1 MSRSSFG
8 PTTDNSGFSRRT
20 VIDPLTGKTLRILRH
35 ESGLVIKLLPRP
47 GFSRR
52 FAAITVP
59 YGSIHTTFN
68 VGNKTIHVP
77 AGTAHFLEH
86 CIFSRD
92 DNGGLL
98 GGLASLGASA
108 NAYTSHT
115 HTLYYFTTVYHF
127 EQALE
132 LYLQAIFTPYLERD
146 RVEAERPVV
155 LAEIDQYQDDPDSR
169 CYNNLLSALYSCHPV
184 REDVGGTPES
194 VSQITDADLKTVWR
208 SFYRSDQIILTLS
221 GDLDEDRLLTL
232 LTGILEE
239 KTARP
244 SYSRPKPIFL
254 PEPLLPTSSGNSLRM
269 DVKTPSFLVGFKDS
283 SVRPGQELKGRRLV
297 TRQRGVRLYLNSILS
312 PVSPLYDHLYGSGL
326 INDSFG
332 FHYSCENNHA
342 FLVCGGESS
351 QPEQAAAAVIEGLID
366 HFSMEPDEHL
376 FDIQKRAAAGNF
388 LRSLDSVEHSGLVE
402 AQCSLHE
409 IDLFDYPKIYDMI
422 DCATARSMTNFLE
435 NRAGY
440 AASILQPAR

>member
-1 MSRSSFG
+1 MSNSNFG
-8 PTTDNSGFSRRT
+8 PATDNSGFSRRT
-20 VIDPLTGKTLRILRH
+20 ITDPLTGKTLRILRH
-35 ESGLVIKLLPRP
+35 ESGLVVKLLPRP

-86 CIFSRD
+86 CLFSRD

-98 GGLASLGASA
+98 GDLASLGASA

-115 HTLYYFTTVYHF
+115 HTLYYFATVHHF
-127 EQALE
+127 EQPLA
-132 LYLQAIFTPYLERD
+132 LYLQAVFTPYLEQD
-146 RVEAERPVV
+146 RIEAERPVI
-155 LAEIDQYQDDPDSR
+155 LAELDQYQDDPDSR
-169 CYNNLLSALYSCHPV
+169 CYNDLLSALYSCHPA
-184 REDVGGTPES
+184 REDIGGTPES
-194 VSQITDADLKTVWR
+194 VRQITDTDLKTVR
-208 SFYRSDQIILTLS
+208 RYFYQPDQIILTLS
-221 GDLDEDRLLTL
+221 GDLDEDRLLAL
-232 LTGILEE
+232 LAGILGER
-239 KTARP
+239 T
-244 SYSRPKPIFL
+244 SRPACSRPRPVFL
-254 PEPLLPTSSGNSLRM
+254 AEPLLPASSGSNLQM
-269 DVKTPSFLVGFKDS
+269 DVKIPSFLVGFKDS
-283 SVRPGQELKGRRLV
+283 SVRPGQELKGRHLV
-297 TRQRGVRLYLNSILS
+297 TRQRGVRLYLESVLS
-312 PVSPLYDHLYGSGL
+312 PASPLYDRLYGSGL

-332 FHYSCENNHA
+332 FHYSCESNYA

-351 QPEQAAAAVIEGLID
+351 QPEQAANAVIEGLID
-366 HFSMEPDEHL
+366 HFSTEPDEHL

-402 AQCSLHE
+402 AQCSLYE

-422 DCATARSMTNFLE
+422 DCATARTMASFLE

-440 AASILQPAR
+440 ATSILQPVR